1 MHPGP
6 LKLQAAAVS
15 RSPAAADFS
24 RSTLRDQSLIG
35 GFIGRRR
42 RVGLGRDSQTRLRHR
57 DLGRTKPS
65 SAPTTSCC
73 MTHVRNKGMQAER
86 PQRMSREGGR
96 AVRRPDHTRLRLAP
110 TARRGGELGRSRCG
124 RSAPTASAQLLVMC
138 SSAAVR
144 HSGAIAS
151 PKRWPRLLWQVR
163 SAVGL
168 PLHQARMPQLGIRSC
183 GPRPP

>member
-1 MHPGP
+1 MHPGQ

-35 GFIGRRR
+35 RFIGRRR
-42 RVGLGRDSQTRLRHR
+42 RVGLDRDSQTRLRHR
-57 DLGRTKPS
+57 YQAIVGSDHILLYD
-65 SAPTTSCC
+65 SCPQQ
-73 MTHVRNKGMQAER
+73 GMQAER

-96 AVRRPDHTRLRLAP
+96 AVRRPDHARLRLAP
-110 TARRGGELGRSRCG
+110 TARREGELGRSGCG
-124 RSAPTASAQLLVMC
+124 RSAPTASAQLLVMR

-151 PKRWPRLLWQVR
+151 PKALAETPMAVR

-168 PLHQARMPQLGIRSC
+168 PLHQAGMPPLGIRSC